1 MAVLFLSTPERGAV
15 FRDLFARDL
24 PDMPFHVGQAP
35 DPEAVRYIVAW
46 TAPEGLAR
54 DYPNLRLIFSTGAG
68 VDQFDLPALPPR
80 VGVVRMLE
88 PGIARQMREYAVMA
102 TLAMHRDLPAY
113 LDSQRRE
120 AWTPR
125 ANTPAAERR
134 VGVMGLGNL
143 GQTVLAGLRPF
154 GFDLAGWSRSP
165 RGVEGVTCL
174 TDLDAFL
181 ARTDILLCLLPLTA
195 ETEGMLNADLFD
207 RLPMGARLVHLGRG
221 RQLDH
226 GALRAALDTGR
237 IAQAMLDVTDPE
249 PLPPGHWLWRDPRV
263 IVTPHI
269 ASQTVA
275 REGALHVLAGIQ
287 ADLRGDSPAGLVD
300 RARGY

>member
-15 FRDLFARDL
+15 FREVFARDL

-35 DPEAVRYIVAW
+35 DPHAVRYLVAW

-54 DYPNLRLIFSTGAG
+54 DYPNLRLIFSVGAG
-68 VDQFDLPALPPR
+68 VDQFDLTALPQG

-88 PGIARQMREYAVMA
+88 PGIARQMREYATMA

-113 LDSQRRE
+113 LDQQRRGE
-120 AWTPR
+120 WLPR
-125 ANTPAAERR
+125 MNVDAADRR

-143 GQTVLAGLRPF
+143 GQAVLESLRPF

-165 RGVEGVTCL
+165 RRIEGVACH

-195 ETEGMLNADLFD
+195 ETEGMLNAALFD
-207 RLPMGARLVHLGRG
+207 KLPMGARLVHLGRG
-221 RQLDH
+221 RQLDAD
-226 GALRAALDTGR
+226 ALRQALDSGR
-237 IAQAMLDVTDPE
+237 IAQAMLDVTEPE
-249 PLPPGHWLWRDPRV
+249 PLPAGHWLWRHPRV
-263 IVTPHI
+263 ILTPHV

-275 REGALHVLAGIQ
+275 HEGALHVLAGIR
-287 ADLRGDSPAGLVD
+287 ADLRGQRPEGLVD

>member
-1 MAVLFLSTPERGAV
+1 MAILFLSTPERAEV
-15 FRDLFARDL
+15 FRDLFTREL
-24 PDMPFHVGQAP
+24 PGIPFHVGQAP
-35 DPEAVRYIVAW
+35 DPAAVRYVVAW

-68 VDQFDLPALPPR
+68 VDQFDLPGLPEC

-88 PGIARQMREYAVMA
+88 PGIRRQMQEYATMA

-113 LDSQRRE
+113 LDRQRRGE
-120 AWTPR
+120 WR
-125 ANTPAAERR
+125 AGTNVPATTRR

-143 GQTVLAGLRPF
+143 GQGVLEALRPF

-165 RGVEGVTCL
+165 RRIEGVTCF

-181 ARTDILLCLLPLTA
+181 ARSDILLCLLPLTA
-195 ETEGMLNADLFD
+195 ETTGMLNAALFAK
-207 RLPMGARLVHLGRG
+207 LPMGARLVHLGRG

-226 GALRAALDTGR
+226 SALRDALDSGR
-237 IAQAMLDVTDPE
+237 IAQAVLDVTEPE
-249 PLPPGHWLWRDPRV
+249 PLPSGHWLWRDPRV

-275 REGALHVLAGIQ
+275 EEGAAHVLAGIR
-287 ADLRGDSPAGLVD
+287 ADLQGRKPDGLVD
-300 RARGY
+300 RLRGY

>member
-1 MAVLFLSTPERGAV
+1 MAVLFLSTPERAAIFREV
-15 FRDLFARDL
+15 FAEAL
-24 PDMPFHVGQAP
+24 PDMPFHVGQTP
-35 DPEAVRYIVAW
+35 EPEAVRYLIAW

-54 DYPNLRLIFSTGAG
+54 DYPNLRLIFSVGAG
-68 VDQFDLPALPPR
+68 VDQFDLAALPPG

-88 PGIARQMREYAVMA
+88 PGITRQMREYATMA

-113 LDSQRRE
+113 LDRQRRGE
-120 AWTPR
+120 WR
-125 ANTPAAERR
+125 AGTNVAASTRR

-143 GQTVLAGLRPF
+143 GQAVLEALRPF

-165 RGVEGVTCL
+165 RHIEGVACM

-195 ETEGMLNADLFD
+195 ETEGMLDAALFAK
-207 RLPMGARLVHLGRG
+207 LPMGARLVHLGRG

-226 GALRAALDTGR
+226 DALRAALDNGR
-237 IAQAMLDVTDPE
+237 IAQAMLDVTEPE

-275 REGALHVLAGIQ
+275 RDGALHVLDGIR
-287 ADLRGDSPAGLVD
+287 ADLRGERPEGLVD

>member
-1 MAVLFLSTPERGAV
+1 MAVLFLSSPERAAI
-15 FRDLFARDL
+15 FREVFARAL

-35 DPEAVRYIVAW
+35 DPQAVRYLVTW

-54 DYPNLRLIFSTGAG
+54 DYPNLRLIFSVRAG
-68 VDQFDLPALPPR
+68 VDQFDLPALPPQ

-88 PGIARQMREYAVMA
+88 LGIARQMREYATLA

-113 LDSQRRE
+113 LDQQRRGIWQE
-120 AWTPR
+120 GR
-125 ANTPAAERR
+125 NLAAADRR

-143 GQTVLAGLRPF
+143 GQAVLEALRPF

-165 RGVEGVTCL
+165 RRIEGVTCM

-181 ARTDILLCLLPLTA
+181 ARTDILLCLLPLTL
-195 ETEGMLNADLFD
+195 ETEGMLDAALFAK
-207 RLPMGARLVHLGRG
+207 LPMGARLVHLGRG

-226 GALRAALDTGR
+226 DALRQALDSGR
-237 IAQAMLDVTDPE
+237 IVQAMLDVTEPE
-249 PLPPGHWLWRDPRV
+249 PLPAGHWLWRDPRV
-263 IVTPHI
+263 ILTPHV

-275 REGALHVLAGIQ
+275 RDGAQHVLEGIR
-287 ADLRGDSPAGLVD
+287 ADLRGENPAGLVD

>member
-1 MAVLFLSTPERGAV
+1 MAVLFLSTPERAAIFREV
-15 FRDLFARDL
+15 FAEAL
-24 PDMPFHVGQAP
+24 PDMPFHVGQTP
-35 DPEAVRYIVAW
+35 EPEAVRYLIAW

-54 DYPNLRLIFSTGAG
+54 DYPNLRLIFSVGAG
-68 VDQFDLPALPPR
+68 VDQFDLAALPPG

-88 PGIARQMREYAVMA
+88 PGITRQMREYATMA

-113 LDSQRRE
+113 LDRQRRGE
-120 AWTPR
+120 WR
-125 ANTPAAERR
+125 AGTNVAASTRR

-143 GQTVLAGLRPF
+143 GQAVLEALRPF

-165 RGVEGVTCL
+165 RHIEGVACM

-195 ETEGMLNADLFD
+195 ETEGILDASLFAK
-207 RLPMGARLVHLGRG
+207 LPMGARLVHLGRG

-226 GALRAALDTGR
+226 DALRDALDSGR
-237 IAQAMLDVTDPE
+237 IAQAMLDVTEPE
-249 PLPPGHWLWRDPRV
+249 PLPAGHWLWRDPRV

-275 REGALHVLAGIQ
+275 RDGALHVLDGIR
-287 ADLRGDSPAGLVD
+287 ADLRGERPEGLVD